1 MIPGIHHVDQAIQDM
16 VGGIAVKDPEKS
28 LNKAGKDPE
37 RGPEDVSISKL
48 SNKYRQKQESIREKN
63 IF

>member
-1 MIPGIHHVDQAIQDM
+1 M
-16 VGGIAVKDPEKS
+16 VGGIAVKYPEKI

-48 SNKYRQKQESIREKN
+48 SNKYRQKQDSIREKN

>member
-1 MIPGIHHVDQAIQDM
+1 M

-48 SNKYRQKQESIREKN
+48 SNKYEQKQESIREKN
-63 IF
+63 VF

>member
-1 MIPGIHHVDQAIQDM
+1 M

-28 LNKAGKDPE
+28 LNKA
-37 RGPEDVSISKL
+37 GPEDVSISKL